1 MAEKSISKEHAA
13 GEKTAGVACVL
24 YRPSTVNEFLRRL
37 KAWQRQIKCRF
48 MQKRL
53 ILDGALLDITIS
65 RLGQQLIESHHYFED
80 SVILGLQPRG
90 VLLANRIHQ
99 HLEQQTGRQIP
110 LGQLD
115 TTFYRDDFRRREK
128 PIRANSTHVPF
139 IIEDK
144 RVILIDD
151 VLYTGRSIRA
161 ALDAMIAFGRPR
173 SVELLVLINRRYSR
187 DLPIEPTYVGRNV
200 NTMHSQRVLVEW
212 QEAGAEKD
220 QIWLIEKA

>member
-1 MAEKSISKEHAA
+1 
-13 GEKTAGVACVL
+13 
-24 YRPSTVNEFLRRL
+24 
-37 KAWQRQIKCRF
+37 

-53 ILDGALLDITIS
+53 ILDGSLLDVTIR
-65 RLGQQLIESHHYFED
+65 RLGQQLIENHQQFGQ

-90 VLLANRIHQ
+90 VHLANRIHRY
-99 HLEQQTGRQIP
+99 LEEQGGVQIP

-115 TTFYRDDFRRREK
+115 TTFYRDDFRRRES
-128 PIRANSTHVPF
+128 PIRANSTNVPF

-151 VLYTGRSIRA
+151 VLYTARSVRA
-161 ALDAMIAFGRPR
+161 ALDAMIAFGRPQ

-187 DLPIEPTYVGRNV
+187 DLPIEPTYIGRSV
-200 NTMHSQRVLVEW
+200 NTLHSQRVLVEW
-212 QEAGAEKD
+212 QEQGAEKD

>member
-1 MAEKSISKEHAA
+1 
-13 GEKTAGVACVL
+13 
-24 YRPSTVNEFLRRL
+24 
-37 KAWQRQIKCRF
+37 

-53 ILDGALLDITIS
+53 ILDGSLLDVTIR
-65 RLGQQLIESHHYFED
+65 RLGQQLIENHQQFGQT
-80 SVILGLQPRG
+80 VILGLQPRG
-90 VLLANRIHQ
+90 VHLANRIHRY
-99 HLEQQTGRQIP
+99 LEEQTGVQIP

-115 TTFYRDDFRRREK
+115 STFYRDDFRRRES
-128 PIRANSTHVPF
+128 PIRANSTNVPF

-151 VLYTGRSIRA
+151 VLYTARSVRA

-187 DLPIEPTYVGRNV
+187 DLPIEPTYIGRSV
-200 NTMHSQRVLVEW
+200 NTLHSQRVLVEW
-212 QEAGAEKD
+212 QEQGAEKD

>member
-1 MAEKSISKEHAA
+1 
-13 GEKTAGVACVL
+13 
-24 YRPSTVNEFLRRL
+24 
-37 KAWQRQIKCRF
+37 

-65 RLGQQLIESHHYFED
+65 RLGQQLIESHHHFEN

-99 HLEQQTGRQIP
+99 HLEQQTGVQIP